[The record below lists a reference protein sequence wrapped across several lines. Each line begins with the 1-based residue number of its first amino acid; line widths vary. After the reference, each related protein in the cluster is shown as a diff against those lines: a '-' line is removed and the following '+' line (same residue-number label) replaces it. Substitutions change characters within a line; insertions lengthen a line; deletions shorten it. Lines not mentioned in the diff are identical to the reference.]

1 MLVFAAACGD
11 DNNSDNGDGG
21 DDTPAAAE
29 TPSDG
34 DGGDNDGDG
43 GDDGDAGD
51 GDDAGG
57 GGDLGDLQGAAGRFN
72 EGTFD
77 VTYSVSGAVEGI
89 SSFRMVKDG
98 PDRLVIFIEGEQEGA
113 TFDGR
118 FVTNGEETAFC
129 TSPEAFGDLG
139 DLGDLGIDPDAEEV
153 CFGGDSPFGAGVGDL
168 AEEFQVDEN
177 VEVVSQTEREIA
189 GEDADCFETRDTDT
203 GSVTTGCIGR
213 DTGAILYIED
223 EEGGVFEASE
233 VSGDV
238 DDSVFEI
245 PEITEFP
252 GLMP

>member
-11 DNNSDNGDGG
+11 DNNNSEDDGG
-21 DDTPAAAE
+21 DDTPAAAQ
-29 TPSDG
+29 TPDSGDGGDNGGDDG
-34 DGGDNDGDG
+34 DGGDG
-43 GDDGDAGD
+43 
-51 GDDAGG
+51 GG
-57 GGDLGDLQGAAGRFN
+57 GGDLGDLQDAADRFN

-77 VTYSVSGAVEGI
+77 VTYNVSGEVAGI

-98 PDRLVIFIEGEQEGA
+98 PDRLVIFVEGEQEGE
-113 TFDGR
+113 TFSGR
-118 FVTNGEETAFC
+118 FVTNGDESAFC
-129 TSPEAFGDLG
+129 TSPDAFGDLG
-139 DLGDLGIDPDAEEV
+139 DLGDLGIDPNAEEV

-168 AEEFQVDEN
+168 ADEFQIDEN
-177 VEVVSQTEREIA
+177 VEVISQTEREIA

-213 DTGAILYIED
+213 DSGAVLYIED
-223 EEGGVFEASE
+223 EEGGIFEASE

-252 GLMP
+252 GLTP